1 VSGGTDRRVERPI
14 VFLVDDDLSVLKSLP
29 RALEQYDLEVRAFSN
44 ASEFLQ
50 SYGNEHGCL
59 VLDLSLPEMNGLELQ
74 TELKRLEISIPVIFI
89 TGHGG
94 ITESVRALR
103 AGAIDFIE
111 KPFKTDVLLERIDE
125 ALKKDKKNRLLAS
138 ERNEVL
144 QRFSKLTHREK
155 VVFKL
160 LLESEE
166 VPSSKG
172 MARTLGISHRTV
184 EHHRS
189 RILEK
194 MNVSSVLELRLV
206 YRQLDEAW

>member
-1 VSGGTDRRVERPI
+1 MWIERPI

-29 RALEQYDLEVRAFSN
+29 RALEQYDLEVKAFSN
-44 ASEFLQ
+44 AAEFLDR
-50 SYGNEHGCL
+50 YNNEHGCL

-74 TELKRLEISIPVIFI
+74 TELKRLEIAIPVIFI

-94 ITESVRALR
+94 IPESVRALR

-125 ALKKDKKNRLLAS
+125 ALKKDKKNRLLAR
-138 ERNEVL
+138 ERNEVR
-144 QRFSKLTHREK
+144 QRFSKLTDREQ

-160 LLESEE
+160 LLEGED

-172 MARTLGISHRTV
+172 MARTLNISHRTV

-206 YRQLDEAW
+206 YRQLDETW